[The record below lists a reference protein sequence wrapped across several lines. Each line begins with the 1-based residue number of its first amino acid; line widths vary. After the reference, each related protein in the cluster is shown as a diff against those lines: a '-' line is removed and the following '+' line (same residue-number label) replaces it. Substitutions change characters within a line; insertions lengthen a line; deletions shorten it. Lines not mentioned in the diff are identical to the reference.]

1 MDARSLALPVIGS
14 AGGAGAMA
22 ADAAAAAG
30 LVVRGP
36 ARASGLTDTFGRVH
50 SYLRISVTERCNLRC
65 RYCMPEEGV
74 ALLPKDHPLS
84 LGEIERLAAL
94 FVRLG
99 VRKIRLTGGEPLV
112 RRGIDDLIARVGA
125 LKAH

>member
-14 AGGAGAMA
+14 AGGAVPMD

-36 ARASGLTDTFGRVH
+36 ARAEGLLDTFGRVH

-74 ALLPKDHPLS
+74 QLYPRDHLLS
-84 LGEIERLAAL
+84 FEEIERLGAL
-94 FVRLG
+94 FVRPPG
-99 VRKIRLTGGEPLV
+99 RK
-112 RRGIDDLIARVGA
+112 RRAPR
-125 LKAH
+125 